1 MLWRKKPDLSNLKIF
16 GCTAFAH
23 IEQQARSKFAPKS
36 LRTMYLGNEP
46 GVKGFR
52 WYCSNPEKIIA
63 SRNVIFD
70 EKTSFFKHEDS
81 PASSLQIDSDENPP
95 EVQQTPHATSPN
107 SENTFE
113 LRRST
118 RPRRVP
124 SIFDGYVQPWTISTA
139 RSSSVNPPETGNDDS
154 PQSPSTTSMD
164 PDPVP
169 PTTFTAPNYTSTSE
183 SYSDT
188 VRHSHESHSNDMVST
203 DQTEEYSDFL
213 LAPTDY
219 SVDMDTSTL
228 LGHNLRTRD
237 DLDDDDE
244 VASHSSKRQR
254 ILMAMAT
261 QSTGLPVRL
270 IKLTTPPSEMNGFKL
285 PTRNT
290 THLSRIILGHYASF
304 HPIEMPLLPMVILEE
319 IL

>member
-1 MLWRKKPDLSNLKIF
+1 
-16 GCTAFAH
+16 
-23 IEQQARSKFAPKS
+23 
-36 LRTMYLGNEP
+36 
-46 GVKGFR
+46 
-52 WYCSNPEKIIA
+52 
-63 SRNVIFD
+63 
-70 EKTSFFKHEDS
+70 
-81 PASSLQIDSDENPP
+81 
-95 EVQQTPHATSPN
+95 
-107 SENTFE
+107 
-113 LRRST
+113 
-118 RPRRVP
+118 
-124 SIFDGYVQPWTISTA
+124 
-139 RSSSVNPPETGNDDS
+139 
-154 PQSPSTTSMD
+154 MD

-244 VASHSSKRQR
+244 DASHSSKRQR

-261 QSTGLPVRL
+261 QSTGLP
-270 IKLTTPPSEMNGFKL
+270 
-285 PTRNT
+285 
-290 THLSRIILGHYASF
+290 
-304 HPIEMPLLPMVILEE
+304 
-319 IL
+319 